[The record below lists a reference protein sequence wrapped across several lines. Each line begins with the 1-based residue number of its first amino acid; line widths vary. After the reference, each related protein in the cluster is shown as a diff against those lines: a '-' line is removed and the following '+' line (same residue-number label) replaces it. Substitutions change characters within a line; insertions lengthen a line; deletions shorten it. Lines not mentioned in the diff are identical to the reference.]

1 MDSMINVM
9 TTVLEL
15 TAGLVLTGALVTV
28 LAVLLALELGRTV
41 TRDDEQ
47 REIPPVA
54 DDRRRFRAAA

>member
-1 MDSMINVM
+1 MINVM
-9 TTVLEL
+9 TTALEL

-28 LAVLLALELGRTV
+28 LAVLLALELGRMV

-47 REIPPVA
+47 REILPVA

>member
-1 MDSMINVM
+1 VIP
-9 TTVLEL
+9 
-15 TAGLVLTGALVTV
+15 TGALVTV

-47 REIPPVA
+47 REVPPVA